1 MGFVARYRI
10 IQRGVVCVWACLL
23 IATMVWFFKQPDVSG
38 DQVAVILGFFGLSG
52 AGIAKIYLANPN
64 QGGGK

>member
-10 IQRGVVCVWACLL
+10 IQRGAVCIWLALL
-23 IATMVWFFKQPDVSG
+23 VATMAWFFRQPDVSG
-38 DQVAVILGFFGLSG
+38 DQVAVIMGFFALSG
-52 AGIAKIYLANPN
+52 GGVLKIYLSNPN